1 MAETQ
6 CDSSS
11 DSESSDV
18 LEGTP
23 VKEDNGNITL
33 LSGLLASKKTQRHT
47 SIHSTARYT
56 GNGSKSRTTEIEYHS
71 QKEDRK
77 LGILRSSRS
86 LSASDDEGAVTDE
99 TEGSV
104 VSDSPELLKAVLTK
118 GNGKK
123 KKFIIYSSDS
133 DASDTPE
140 KSMTAGKYRDSK
152 YVESSDSETSSVSE
166 ESTSAS
172 DSTSPV
178 TMRDKNAAVGT
189 ELSKAESSNADG
201 RPVIQTSTSGKFT
214 VDHKRFK
221 SPIQNVVE
229 VGDAMEKTV
238 EDDDNDSSVKTKEVS
253 SSSLLN

>member
-23 VKEDNGNITL
+23 VKEDNCNITL
-33 LSGLLASKKTQRHT
+33 LSGLLVSKKPQRHT
-47 SIHSTARYT
+47 SSHSTARYI
-56 GNGSKSRTTEIEYHS
+56 GNERKSPAIEIEYYS
-71 QKEDRK
+71 QKKDKK
-77 LGILRSSRS
+77 LGKLRSSRS
-86 LSASDDEGAVTDE
+86 LSVSDSEGAVTDE
-99 TEGSV
+99 AEGSV
-104 VSDSPELLKAVLTK
+104 VSDSPELLKTVRAK
-118 GNGKK
+118 GNEKK
-123 KKFIIYSSDS
+123 KNFIVYSSDS
-133 DASDTPE
+133 DSSDTPE

-152 YVESSDSETSSVSE
+152 CVESSDSETSSLSE
-166 ESTSAS
+166 KSTSSS

-201 RPVIQTSTSGKFT
+201 RPVLLTSTSEKFI
-214 VDHKRFK
+214 VDQNGFK

-229 VGDAMEKTV
+229 VSDAMVKTV
-238 EDDDNDSSVKTKEVS
+238 EDDDNDSSVQTKEVS